1 MSIATPTTTPKPVDD
16 TAARPLRCFLVE
28 DNAIIRRGL
37 AAALEDQVAV
47 QVVGMAEDE
56 RGAIAWLRKQP
67 PGCELLIIDI
77 FLRQGNGLDVLRQA
91 RALQPEMRRVV
102 LTNFATDAMRRC
114 CIALGADR
122 VFDKSMELAELLAY
136 CESLQSG

>member
-56 RGAIAWLRKQP
+56 RGAIAW
-67 PGCELLIIDI
+67 LIIDI